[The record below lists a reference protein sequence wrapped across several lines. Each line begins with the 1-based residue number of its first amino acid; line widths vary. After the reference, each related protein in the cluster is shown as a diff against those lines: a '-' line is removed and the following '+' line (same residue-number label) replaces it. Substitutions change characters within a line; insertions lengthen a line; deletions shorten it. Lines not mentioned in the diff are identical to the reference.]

1 MFFEYVSNSKETIS
15 KVFVNGFVFIHV
27 YEVHACICLLI
38 FIYLPIF
45 IYIYIKNYEDTKLS
59 LTKAG
64 AFNPKYIVNF
74 SDVMFSYLRC
84 QYILDKYISM

>member
-1 MFFEYVSNSKETIS
+1 MK
-15 KVFVNGFVFIHV
+15 
-27 YEVHACICLLI
+27 A
-38 FIYLPIF
+38 
-45 IYIYIKNYEDTKLS
+45 KLS